1 MNYWYD
7 ALKKSSL
14 TPPAWVF
21 GPIWTVL
28 YTLMSISLI
37 IYLRSNYT
45 LYGLVLFGVQLVLNL
60 VWSTLFFNKRLICT
74 SALNNIVLNLLVFL
88 TYQEFKKSSIIAANL
103 LLPYMA
109 WIALALYLNLYICL
123 NN

>member
-1 MNYWYD
+1 MNSWYD
-7 ALKKSSL
+7 TLKKSSL

-45 LYGLVLFGVQLVLNL
+45 LYGLILFGAQLVLNL

-74 SALNNIVLNLLVFL
+74 SALNNIALNLLVFL
-88 TYQEFKKSSIIAANL
+88 TYQEFKKSSIIASNL

-109 WIALALYLNLYICL
+109 WIVLALYLNLYICL

>member
-1 MNYWYD
+1 MNQWYEN
-7 ALKKSSL
+7 LKKSQL

-28 YTLMSISLI
+28 YALMATSLAL
-37 IYLRSNYT
+37 YLNSNYT
-45 LYGLVLFGVQLVLNL
+45 TRGLTLFGAQLALNL
-60 VWSTLFFNKRLICT
+60 MWSGLFFSKRLICGSSLVNAT
-74 SALNNIVLNLLVFL
+74 MNLLVFF
-88 TYQEFKKSSIIAANL
+88 TYQEFKKSSALAANL

-109 WIALALYLNLYICL
+109 WIALALYLNLFICF